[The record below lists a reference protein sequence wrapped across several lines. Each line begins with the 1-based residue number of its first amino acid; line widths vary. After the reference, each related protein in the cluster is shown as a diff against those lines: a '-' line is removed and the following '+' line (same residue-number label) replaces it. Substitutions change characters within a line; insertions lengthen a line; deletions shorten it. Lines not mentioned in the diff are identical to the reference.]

1 MSKGGTTVD
10 AAEIPEWAE
19 NAMKNNINQSAATAG
34 VGYVPYYGADV
45 AALTNPQ
52 ISAMKN
58 TNDIASAFG
67 LNPGV
72 MNAEGMPMGMPEAET
87 FAGGVK
93 GYSSAGLYEQAL
105 ADLKANNP
113 EQYAAI
119 SNLTYAPVDPG
130 AAGIIRTGDP
140 DIVNTADMSGG
151 MVDGSGAVDAGG
163 GAVGGGVVGGG
174 EMAAGTGL
182 VDIGNTF
189 GISQADGSAIDTG
202 RRSEDDAMGVLAGYN
217 SIANSGAS
225 PTGNLVDLGVNW
237 GAEMSD
243 GTVIDLGKTNKNLA
257 TGLLDQMYD
266 PNAPQVPMVPNANLG
281 ELVDLGKNWGIKK
294 PDGTTINTGRTS
306 MDDATGVLA
315 GFNRIASSD
324 GVPTGEL
331 VDLGKEWGAVMS
343 DGSTVNLGKT
353 NKNLAAD
360 LLAQYTS

>member
-1 MSKGGTTVD
+1 MGKGGTTVE

-19 NAMKNNINQSAATAG
+19 NWMKTNLDSSAKTAG
-34 VGYVPYYGADV
+34 VGFIPYYGADV
-45 AALTNPQ
+45 AALTDPQ
-52 ISAMKN
+52 IAAMKN
-58 TNDIASAFG
+58 TNDMATAFG

-119 SNLTYAPVDPG
+119 SDLTYAPVDPG

-140 DIVNTADMSGG
+140 DIVNTANMGSEMVDSSGG
-151 MVDGSGAVDAGG
+151 VDAGG
-163 GAVGGGVVGGG
+163 GAVGGVPTVN
-174 EMAAGTGL
+174 EAANGDLIDLGKHWGIPTGDGTS
-182 VDIGNTF
+182 IN
-189 GISQADGSAIDTG
+189 TG
-202 RRSEDDAMGVLAGYN
+202 RTAQDDAMGVLAGYN
-217 SIANSGAS
+217 SITNSGAS

-266 PNAPQVPMVPNANLG
+266 PNAPQAPMVPNADLG
-281 ELVDLGKNWGIKK
+281 ELVDLGKHWGIKK
-294 PDGTTINTGRTS
+294 PDGTTINTGRTKI
-306 MDDATGVLA
+306 DDATGVLA
-315 GFNRIASSD
+315 GYNRIASSD

-353 NKNLAAD
+353 NKKSATD
-360 LLAQYTS
+360 LLAQYTA